1 MKFNYIAAKL
11 SRKGEKIYAYRIW
24 VQKPEGKDHSE
35 DVVADGRIILKL
47 ILNK

>member
-1 MKFNYIAAKL
+1 VKFNYIAAKL
-11 SRKGEKIYAYRIW
+11 SRKVEKIYAYRIW